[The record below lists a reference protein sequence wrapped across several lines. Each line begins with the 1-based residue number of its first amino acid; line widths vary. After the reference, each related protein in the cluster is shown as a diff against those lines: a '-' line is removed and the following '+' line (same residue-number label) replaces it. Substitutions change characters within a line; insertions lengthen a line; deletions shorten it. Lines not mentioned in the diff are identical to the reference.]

1 MAAFL
6 ILMCPV
12 LCAAQGAPC
21 APELVTDWPGFGESS
36 AVVARGTVQ
45 LEVGLTVGQSERG
58 HRQLTAPQVLARVGL
73 MPRVELRFA
82 TDGVVAQSV
91 LTDAG
96 RESAHGRSDAELG
109 GKVKLLDGTRARVEL
124 ALLPYVSLPT
134 ASEGFGTGHYDP
146 GVKLVAG
153 RRLARGF
160 GLSGTF
166 NTVDASGDS
175 GRAWSREVSVSLDH
189 DLGSGVGGYGEV
201 DGVFTGHACG
211 CSVDGGITVA
221 VGANGQFDVEAGR
234 GVHGAAPDW
243 FVGVGFAVRR
253 LPR

>member
-1 MAAFL
+1 VATFL
-6 ILMCPV
+6 LVMRPV

-21 APELVTDWPGFGESS
+21 VPELVTDRPGFGESS

-45 LEVGLTVGQSERG
+45 LEAGLTLGQSERG
-58 HRQLTAPQVLARVGL
+58 HRQITAPQVLARVGF
-73 MPRVELRFA
+73 MPRVELRVA
-82 TDGVVAQSV
+82 TDGLVAQSV
-91 LTDAG
+91 QTNAG
-96 RESAHGRSDAELG
+96 SAHAHGRADAELG
-109 GKVKLLDGTRARVEL
+109 GKVKLLDSTRARVDL

-146 GVKLVAG
+146 GVKVVAG
-153 RRLARGF
+153 RQLARGF

-189 DLGSGVGGYGEV
+189 DLGSGVGAYGEM
-201 DGVFTGHACG
+201 DGAFSGRDCG

-243 FVGVGFAVRR
+243 FLGVGFAVRR